1 MVLVARSVLS
11 LVGAIELAR
20 LPMLRYAW
28 PCANTTHTGLT
39 HHDSASGALPELAP
53 VPRPSALRAP
63 ATVVGACVG

>member
-28 PCANTTHTGLT
+28 H
-39 HHDSASGALPELAP
+39 
-53 VPRPSALRAP
+53 VPTRLIRD
-63 ATVVGACVG
+63 